1 MSLVKLFNR
10 NYFYQNIKKSAPTLA
25 LFLGIFPLL
34 NVVVFLLL
42 ANANANGIVATLD
55 NLSILLLVGMYIIP
69 VVLATVLYSFMFKR
83 KSIDFIG
90 SMPISK
96 KSIYITNTIGGSF
109 LLFCVLF
116 ITIALT
122 GIVSLFLNNVY
133 LAFPLLIDLFL
144 IFFVAYLFVYAS
156 VTLAF
161 SLTGNMITGLVVT
174 LLFLFF
180 VPYVRYYKDSLVQ
193 YTGSLSYI
201 QCTSES
207 CKPVVYACEEYS
219 YTCLDHKK
227 SEEYQ
232 FHLYPNYGTKQN
244 LLPVLA
250 IFGIFGMQQIEQ
262 FVTFDFVQLGCT
274 LAIALLYF
282 LIGYFIY
289 KRRKLEVCETSFS
302 NFYVHL
308 FVKALTML
316 PIFTVLYEINNNESI
331 YVSLFLGTLLFIYYF
346 VYDLITRKH
355 IEQIKKSI
363 VSFFVTSVLLFGFC
377 SFIHH
382 LPKEDALVFKNEE
395 ITQME
400 VQIYNEQ
407 KGQMESYSLKDRK
420 AIDTLLKY
428 MVSDKEEHDYNIEI
442 AFSVG
447 KGEYKTNILLDEDE
461 YGEVIGVLPTKKTIE
476 EKTIDKA
483 FALSVYGDFIS
494 DFSWYKKKISALLKE
509 KKEISTTCST
519 DAVLVFYQYKNHQ
532 IEKIKIPACIHE
544 EIEKKLMEDSN
555 NYATKYLKYN
565 TYLPFFELLSNIE
578 EIEYEEM
585 LFFRDYFYED
595 ITDFIRKHLKKEI
608 TLDDD
613 LIGFHFGNYNGHD
626 LRVYLNAKEEFLD
639 LIHTLRNRAQDM
651 EEYQEYNK
659 NIRGEVIE

>member
-96 KSIYITNTIGGSF
+96 RSIYITNTIGGSF

-133 LAFPLLIDLFL
+133 LAFPLLIDLFF

-219 YTCLDHKK
+219 STCLDHKK

-244 LLPVLA
+244 LLPVFA

-262 FVTFDFVQLGCT
+262 FVTFHFVQLGRT

-282 LIGYFIY
+282 FHWLF
-289 KRRKLEVCETSFS
+289 
-302 NFYVHL
+302 HL
-308 FVKALTML
+308 
-316 PIFTVLYEINNNESI
+316 
-331 YVSLFLGTLLFIYYF
+331 
-346 VYDLITRKH
+346 
-355 IEQIKKSI
+355 
-363 VSFFVTSVLLFGFC
+363 
-377 SFIHH
+377 
-382 LPKEDALVFKNEE
+382 
-395 ITQME
+395 
-400 VQIYNEQ
+400 
-407 KGQMESYSLKDRK
+407 
-420 AIDTLLKY
+420 
-428 MVSDKEEHDYNIEI
+428 
-442 AFSVG
+442 
-447 KGEYKTNILLDEDE
+447 
-461 YGEVIGVLPTKKTIE
+461 
-476 EKTIDKA
+476 
-483 FALSVYGDFIS
+483 
-494 DFSWYKKKISALLKE
+494 
-509 KKEISTTCST
+509 
-519 DAVLVFYQYKNHQ
+519 
-532 IEKIKIPACIHE
+532 
-544 EIEKKLMEDSN
+544 
-555 NYATKYLKYN
+555 
-565 TYLPFFELLSNIE
+565 
-578 EIEYEEM
+578 
-585 LFFRDYFYED
+585 
-595 ITDFIRKHLKKEI
+595 
-608 TLDDD
+608 
-613 LIGFHFGNYNGHD
+613 
-626 LRVYLNAKEEFLD
+626 
-639 LIHTLRNRAQDM
+639 
-651 EEYQEYNK
+651 
-659 NIRGEVIE
+659 